1 MNNHNTTQIKS
12 AIEQVCAARN
22 ITCLH
27 AIESGSRAWGFAS
40 PDSDYD
46 VRLLYCHE
54 LEWYLSLFD
63 NKDTFE
69 FIEEDLL
76 SVPFDIGGWD
86 IKKALTLVYK
96 SNAVIF
102 EWLHS
107 PIVYQQQSEL
117 IDKLK
122 VISLDYFKP
131 ITIFHHYQ
139 GMANTAIIGLDLRTP
154 TKLKKVFYLLRSLL
168 AAKWVITHAT
178 PPPVIMTQMFELID
192 QQTQDEVL
200 QLIALK
206 SSCAESHTLLLSPLL
221 QNAIAQLRLDI
232 ESPTFEPLVKPDA
245 SALNNLFRQVVF
257 DNQKIDANYNESN
270 DSGN

>member
-1 MNNHNTTQIKS
+1 MTNTDHTINGLNSIDKNDALQIKQ
-12 AIEQVCAARN
+12 AVTQVCHAHE

-46 VRLLYCHE
+46 VRLLYCHP
-54 LEWYLSLFD
+54 LNWYLNLFD

-86 IKKALTLVYK
+86 IKKALTLIYK

-107 PIVYQQQSEL
+107 PIVYQQRSEL
-117 IDKLK
+117 IDNLKL
-122 VISLDYFKP
+122 ISLAYFKP

-139 GMANTAIIGLDLRTP
+139 GMAKTASIGLDLTAP
-154 TKLKKVFYLLRSLL
+154 IKLKKLFYLLRALL
-168 AAKWVITHAT
+168 AAKWVITYET
-178 PPPVIMTQMFELID
+178 PPPVVMSEMFELIND
-192 QQTQDEVL
+192 ETQTAIL

-206 SSCAESHTLLLSPLL
+206 STCDERHTLQVSPLI
-221 QNAIAQLRLDI
+221 QSAIAQLWTDLDQPDFK
-232 ESPTFEPLVKPDA
+232 EKPKADA
-245 SALNNLFRQVVF
+245 TALNAFFQQVLYT
-257 DNQKIDANYNESN
+257 Q
-270 DSGN
+270 